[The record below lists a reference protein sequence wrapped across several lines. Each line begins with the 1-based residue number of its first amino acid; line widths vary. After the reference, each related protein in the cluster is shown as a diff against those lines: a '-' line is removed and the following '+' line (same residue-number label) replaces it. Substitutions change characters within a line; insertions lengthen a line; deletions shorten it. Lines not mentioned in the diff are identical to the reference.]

1 MAYEDYGY
9 DPMGNVTGYV
19 DQEAQAIALREEE
32 EKKRKE
38 AEERA
43 RKENERLAKERDNL
57 AVHKQEVTTYANG
70 SKTITN
76 VAEIPATSDAPGRP
90 TGPVAPKGFQGQTDE
105 FGGVDEAV
113 ERQRQM
119 NQRQPG
125 QRQQPRAPVAPVAP
139 GNIFDRQI
147 QAESGGQHI
156 DPRTGQIMT
165 SPKGALG
172 IAQIMPA
179 TARNPGYGIQ
189 PISDEELRTPEGN
202 MAFGQRYKEG
212 MLRVFNG
219 DEEKATAAYNAGPG
233 AVQKAIRRAE
243 QQGGDYKN
251 YLPRETQNYLQKVF
265 GGQAQQRPQTR
276 SLAPVAPGQG
286 EFRDPNPNA
295 VITPG
300 TGTNPVAT
308 VDITGGAPTA
318 PVAPDDSIINNQV
331 ADYERRQATGNMDP
345 TKGPV
350 DYSLGKKQPSGV
362 PSSAA
367 AIEAYQQR
375 QDNIPEL
382 MKLGVSDDPNVP
394 DWIKER
400 ARNRSADLVQ
410 QERIMAKA
418 QEQASRMTPTESAK
432 VLRKKSNEG
441 SALLLWMYKV
451 LRMEGHAA
459 EESDKLGFGR
469 ETAVMGADG
478 KAYLIKIGESGK
490 PLSGYNPE
498 TQKEL
503 TKDELI
509 KVAAGATAQ
518 KGTEVEAGT
527 YMDPTGKVSGN
538 WVLERKPG
546 GSQYRQV
553 GTGKI
558 ATEEQA
564 NSLRKTGVAGTLSD
578 QLASQKQKAQ
588 VELYKKF
595 EGANIDAKF
604 KYIEETNKA
613 LVAKFGAD
621 APVITPEDMGL
632 SRPSAGGR
640 VEAVPPT
647 ALPAGTQGAT
657 QAPAGGP
664 VPPTSLPAATVAQ
677 TQATQASSVPATTPG
692 GQKPPTLSA
701 LNEEEARKK
710 NERELG
716 QKSSEG
722 VLKHVNE
729 NIVPASMAATD
740 GSDAVKRQFG
750 IINDPTSDALF
761 GLYNKAQSNST
772 KDKNWAIIRDWLGGR
787 LDPNDQTKIS
797 EALAKVKLD
806 STEQSAATLFQ
817 AENIRLANAMIK
829 SGVFGSG
836 ASISTSDRESAE
848 RAQLDINTT
857 PALAVFAG
865 KSQQL
870 FGFDMSRAKM
880 DWAAENKFD
889 SIAQMEKAW
898 TKQQAKLVEQ
908 YGKVADERNA
918 FIKANSDGKP
928 ATIGLVRKAYQ
939 MYPVPQ
945 YDPNLNGG
953 NGGWKNM
960 RDRKLNDIL
969 KGNR

>member
-19 DQEAQAIALREEE
+19 DQEAEAIALREEE

-76 VAEIPATSDAPGRP
+76 VAEVPATANAPGRP
-90 TGPVAPKGFQGQTDE
+90 TGPVAPQGFQGQTDE

-119 NQRQPG
+119 NQRQPE
-125 QRQQPRAPVAPVAP
+125 QRQQPRAPVVPVAP

-147 QAESGGQHI
+147 QAESGGRHI

-179 TARNPGYGIQ
+179 TARQPGYGIA
-189 PISDEELRTPEGN
+189 PITDEELRTPEGN
-202 MAFGQRYKEG
+202 RAFGERYKQG
-212 MLRVFNG
+212 MLTAFNG

-233 AVQKAIRRAE
+233 AVQKAVRRAE
-243 QQGGDYKN
+243 QQGGDYKD

-265 GGQAQQRPQTR
+265 GGQAQQQQQQLRPQTR

-295 VITPG
+295 VIAPG

-318 PVAPDDSIINNQV
+318 PISPDAVAQ
-331 ADYERRQATGNMDP
+331 EQAPIP
-345 TKGPV
+345 TAGGIGIRMP
-350 DYSLGKKQPSGV
+350 GQPSGV
-362 PSSAA
+362 SSSAS
-367 AIEAYQQR
+367 AIDAYQQN

-394 DWIKER
+394 TYIKER
-400 ARNRSADLVQ
+400 ARNRAADLVQ
-410 QERIMAKA
+410 QERQMEKAKQQVA
-418 QEQASRMTPTESAK
+418 NMTPTETAK
-432 VLRKKSNEG
+432 VLRKKTEEG
-441 SALLLWMYKV
+441 SAVKMFIYNMLGMNLN
-451 LRMEGHAA
+451 AA
-459 EESDKLGFGR
+459 EEADKLGLGR

-478 KAYLIKIGESGK
+478 KAYLIKVGYNGK
-490 PLSGYNPE
+490 PLEGYNPE
-498 TQKEL
+498 TGKEL

-509 KVAAGATAQ
+509 KVAAGATDMKNTKAHMMADA
-518 KGTEVEAGT
+518 KGSPVTKTIDGKLVNGIQIYDPVRKSFYVQYGNKRDESPEGWTSASQNVEQQA
-527 YMDPTGKVSGN
+527 
-538 WVLERKPG
+538 VLE
-546 GSQYRQV
+546 
-553 GTGKI
+553 
-558 ATEEQA
+558 
-564 NSLRKTGVAGTLSD
+564 
-578 QLASQKQKAQ
+578 KQKAQ
-588 VELYKKF
+588 IDLYKKF
-595 EGANIDAKF
+595 EGASIDAKF
-604 KYIEETNKA
+604 KYIEDTNKA
-613 LVAKFGAD
+613 LVAKFGTGA
-621 APVITPEDMGL
+621 VLLTPEEFGL
-632 SRPSAGGR
+632 SRPSAGGKVAA
-640 VEAVPPT
+640 VEPT
-647 ALPAGTQGAT
+647 PMPAGTTGAT

-692 GQKPPTLSA
+692 GQQPPTLSA
-701 LNEEEARKK
+701 MNEEEARKK

-729 NIVPASMAATD
+729 NIVPASMAAAD
-740 GSDAVKRQFG
+740 GSESVKRQFN
-750 IINDPTSDALF
+750 IINDPTSNALF

-772 KDKNWAIIRDWLGGR
+772 SDKNWAIIRDWLGGK

-797 EALAKVKLD
+797 QAIAAVKLD
-806 STEQSAATLFQ
+806 SNEASAAALWQQETTRQ
-817 AENIRLANAMIK
+817 ANAMIK
-829 SGVFGSG
+829 SGVFGTG

-870 FGFDMSRAKM
+870 FGFDMARAKM
-880 DWAAENKFD
+880 DWAADKKFD
-889 SIAQMEKAW
+889 SVAQMEKEW
-898 TKQQAKLVEQ
+898 TRQQSKLIGQ

-960 RDRKLNDIL
+960 RDRNLNDIL